1 MTTSNRSWLAFF
13 VAGLILIGS
22 TTGVSAQDAA
32 QVAVDTPPAQATAA
46 ASSDDSAGQ
55 EQGAGAQAA
64 QDEVSEQIN
73 PNSIP
78 SVLFT
83 HWEHAAILDAKRYG
97 GETRGVTESELNRD
111 LDNRQS
117 DKPRP
122 PPEKRE
128 IKLGGIVYV
137 KANDWTIWLNNQRVT
152 PNAIPPEVMD
162 LKVHKEY
169 IEMKW
174 FDDYTNQIF
183 PLRLRT
189 HQRFNIDSRVFLPG

>member
-1 MTTSNRSWLAFF
+1 M
-13 VAGLILIGS
+13 
-22 TTGVSAQDAA
+22 
-32 QVAVDTPPAQATAA
+32 
-46 ASSDDSAGQ
+46 
-55 EQGAGAQAA
+55 
-64 QDEVSEQIN
+64 
-73 PNSIP
+73 
-78 SVLFT
+78 
-83 HWEHAAILDAKRYG
+83 
-97 GETRGVTESELNRD
+97 
-111 LDNRQS
+111 
-117 DKPRP
+117 
-122 PPEKRE
+122 
-128 IKLGGIVYV
+128 YV